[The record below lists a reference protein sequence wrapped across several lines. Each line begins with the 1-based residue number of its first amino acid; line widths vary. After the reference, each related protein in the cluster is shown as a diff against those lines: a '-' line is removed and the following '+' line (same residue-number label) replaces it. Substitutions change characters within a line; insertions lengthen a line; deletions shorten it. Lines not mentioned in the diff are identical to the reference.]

1 MRSSMATLGLR
12 EARTAQRKGFTP
24 SRKGSND
31 TALYGVPENKCD
43 LLLSYTLVAAP
54 AKTKD
59 GSMLRPRILS
69 GSTVLL
75 LISIAAA
82 IAPTLS
88 SAQEQTPTTPAPTD
102 TPIRKPG
109 RMDLKHPL
117 HIGSDYYPKQSLK
130 AHEQGRCH
138 VAFLIE
144 ANGSVSA
151 MQMLSASGF
160 PRLDTACIESVLNVP
175 MTPATVNGTPVT
187 AWSDFN
193 LVWVIDAAQPYHPLP
208 ERTAYPRV
216 ADDFEFQ
223 AGAKFYPEAARA
235 KHPSGYCVV
244 NATVSSGG
252 TALNSTIT
260 RSAGSPILDA
270 ACLTAVNTARFTPEL
285 QDGRPVPDSTDIA
298 IYW

>member
-1 MRSSMATLGLR
+1 MMRQCMPMGLIVILLSATG
-12 EARTAQRKGFTP
+12 TAITTKPASAQDQTP
-24 SRKGSND
+24 S
-31 TALYGVPENKCD
+31 
-43 LLLSYTLVAAP
+43 
-54 AKTKD
+54 
-59 GSMLRPRILS
+59 
-69 GSTVLL
+69 
-75 LISIAAA
+75 
-82 IAPTLS
+82 
-88 SAQEQTPTTPAPTD
+88 TTIPTD
-102 TPIRKPG
+102 APPIRKPG

-144 ANGSVSA
+144 ANGTVSA
-151 MQMLSASGF
+151 MQMLSPSGY

-175 MTPATVNGTPVT
+175 MTPATVNGAPVT

-208 ERTAYPRV
+208 ERSAFPRV

-223 AGAKFYPEAARA
+223 AGAKVYPEAARA

-244 NATVSSGG
+244 HTTVGSSG
-252 TALNSTIT
+252 TALNASIT
-260 RSAGSPILDA
+260 RSTGSAILDK
-270 ACLTAVNTARFTPEL
+270 ACVDAVTAARFIPEL
-285 QDGRPVPDSTDIA
+285 QNGTPVADSTDIA

>member
-1 MRSSMATLGLR
+1 LG
-12 EARTAQRKGFTP
+12 EGCK
-24 SRKGSND
+24 
-31 TALYGVPENKCD
+31 NKE
-43 LLLSYTLVAAP
+43 
-54 AKTKD
+54 
-59 GSMLRPRILS
+59 GSMRTPRILI
-69 GSTVLL
+69 GLMVLL
-75 LISIAAA
+75 VSTAAV
-82 IAPTLS
+82 ITPRTTF
-88 SAQEQTPTTPAPTD
+88 AQEQTASSTAPTD
-102 TPIRKPG
+102 TPPIRKPG

-151 MQMLSASGF
+151 MQMLSPSGY

-175 MTPATVNGTPVT
+175 MTPATVNNTPVS

-193 LVWVIDAAQPYHPLP
+193 LVWIIDAAQPYHPLA
-208 ERTAYPRV
+208 ERPAFPRV

-244 NATVSSGG
+244 NTTVSSGG

-260 RSAGSPILDA
+260 RSTGSRVLDE
-270 ACLTAVNTARFTPEL
+270 ACLAAVNTARFTPEL

>member
-1 MRSSMATLGLR
+1 
-12 EARTAQRKGFTP
+12 
-24 SRKGSND
+24 
-31 TALYGVPENKCD
+31 
-43 LLLSYTLVAAP
+43 
-54 AKTKD
+54 
-59 GSMLRPRILS
+59 MLRPRILS

-82 IAPTLS
+82 FAPTLS
-88 SAQEQTPTTPAPTD
+88 PAQEQTPITTPPAD
-102 TPIRKPG
+102 TPTIRKPG

-151 MQMLSASGF
+151 MQLLSPSGH
-160 PRLDTACIESVLNVP
+160 PRLDTACIEAVLNVP
-175 MTPATVNGTPVT
+175 MTPAMANGTPVT

-193 LVWVIDAAQPYHPLP
+193 LVWVIDAAQPYQPLP
-208 ERTAYPRV
+208 ERSAFPRV

-235 KHPSGYCVV
+235 KHPGGYCVV
-244 NATVSSGG
+244 HTTVGSSGS
-252 TALNSTIT
+252 ALNSTIT
-260 RSAGSPILDA
+260 RSTGSPILDE